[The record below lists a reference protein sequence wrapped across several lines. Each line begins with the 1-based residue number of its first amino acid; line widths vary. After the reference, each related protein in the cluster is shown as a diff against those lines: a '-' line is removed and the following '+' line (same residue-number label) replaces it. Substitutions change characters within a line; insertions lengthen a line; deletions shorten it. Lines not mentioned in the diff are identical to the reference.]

1 MGGFK
6 NRQYEG
12 LREVQENSE
21 QTKELGSEMT
31 EDAEEISSILEEIN
45 LQDDEDM
52 ENISDT
58 KSGYQGSF
66 DAAFDSEI
74 ESVTTDIEQTGEGIR
89 SEIGTEMEN
98 VSEGISALENAEGIS
113 EIGQESA
120 ESGRSGLEQSN
131 AEYQEISDD
140 TKETTE
146 NLRGIVEDL
155 GSRLEG
161 LFG

>member
-31 EDAEEISSILEEIN
+31 EDAEEISSILEGIN

-52 ENISDT
+52 EHISDT

-74 ESVTTDIEQTGEGIR
+74 ESLTTDIEQTGEGIR

-98 VSEGISALENAEGIS
+98 VSEGYICS
-113 EIGQESA
+113 
-120 ESGRSGLEQSN
+120 
-131 AEYQEISDD
+131 
-140 TKETTE
+140 
-146 NLRGIVEDL
+146 
-155 GSRLEG
+155 
-161 LFG
+161 